1 MESLEKYGS
10 FSLMENKFLAKFL
23 RSVNSIAGFFGIII
37 VCVCIAAAFAWP
49 LWFWATNYSVSYTF
63 CVLAVCAALAC
74 WQIVRIAKNSSPRR
88 VAFVF
93 LRILIAVTGI
103 VVTAR
108 LILSGKRF
116 VAIPVFIG
124 FIVISIIVSSVG
136 KSRGSVKN

>member
-1 MESLEKYGS
+1 
-10 FSLMENKFLAKFL
+10 MENKFLAKFL

-37 VCVCIAAAFAWP
+37 VCVCIAAVFAWP

-63 CVLAVCAALAC
+63 CVLAVCAVLAC
-74 WQIVRIAKNSSPRR
+74 WQIVRIVKNSSPRR

-93 LRILIAVTGI
+93 LRILIAATGI
-103 VVTAR
+103 VVTVR
-108 LILSGKRF
+108 LILNGKRF